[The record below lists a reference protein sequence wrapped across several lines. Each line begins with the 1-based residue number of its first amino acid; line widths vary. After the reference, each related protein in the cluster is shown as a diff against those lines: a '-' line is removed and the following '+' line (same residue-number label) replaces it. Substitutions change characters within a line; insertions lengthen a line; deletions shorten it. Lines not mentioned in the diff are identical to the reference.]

1 MNYIVHVKEGDNIIT
16 EQHQKEEVFTSEFRN
31 RMGKYQAR
39 DFTLDLDYLEMEVV
53 GLHELDAIFTEEEI
67 WNVIKDLPADRA
79 PGPDGFIGM
88 FYQKAWP
95 IIKHDIMAAIMKL

>member
-1 MNYIVHVKEGDNIIT
+1 
-16 EQHQKEEVFTSEFRN
+16 
-31 RMGKYQAR
+31 MGKYQAR
-39 DFTLDLDYLEMEVV
+39 DFTLDLDYLEMEAVD
-53 GLHELDAIFTEEEI
+53 LHDLDAIFMEEEI
-67 WNVIKDLPADRA
+67 WNVFKDLPADRV